1 MADTLMAQSQPE
13 HEQVAQLTRTHC
25 LIYCSAKGQPVA
37 FASGDCSAS
46 VVCCGADGTAAQLRA
61 LVPVMLG
68 DGDTLELEDGES

>member
-1 MADTLMAQSQPE
+1 MNRFAKMLSILLC
-13 HEQVAQLTRTHC
+13 VVYL
-25 LIYCSAKGQPVA
+25 SACGQPVA